1 MRTAPPINV
10 FKQSLFASVLIKFY
24 LQPAWSKVFIETPS
38 CHLRGHK
45 FHHNFSACL
54 DEICICGKDIESTNH
69 FLLQSSLFLK
79 VRQVLI
85 KFVILTAHL
94 LTKMKTLSVIH
105 FFLVK
110 KTWMTVITP
119 IFFMQQLSTSYQLK
133 SSAFR
138 ISLTNLS
145 LQLITTAIINDLIL
159 FELTSSFC
167 FFLFL
172 FFRRFFPKRFYIWR
186 LFLCV
191 PFFIDFISIFYAF
204 MKLFKLYMCICMS
217 RIYIYIYFIYSKKIQ
232 VKNCITFGATKLF
245 T

>member
-1 MRTAPPINV
+1 MQNRHKLRRLSLFYKIYKDQPPLHLCNLIPAKNPWCLSITKCQRNPYNKGETDSFPPATITEWNDLNHSLRTAPPINV

-110 KTWMTVITP
+110 KT
-119 IFFMQQLSTSYQLK
+119 
-133 SSAFR
+133 
-138 ISLTNLS
+138 
-145 LQLITTAIINDLIL
+145 
-159 FELTSSFC
+159 
-167 FFLFL
+167 
-172 FFRRFFPKRFYIWR
+172 
-186 LFLCV
+186 
-191 PFFIDFISIFYAF
+191 
-204 MKLFKLYMCICMS
+204 
-217 RIYIYIYFIYSKKIQ
+217 
-232 VKNCITFGATKLF
+232 
-245 T
+245 